1 MSRKKLIDLM
11 QNNEYQQMIK
21 IREDWL
27 EFKEKKEKRA
37 ISKLLQNN
45 ELTPRTYVVKNE
57 KIEKWVRI

>member
-1 MSRKKLIDLM
+1 M